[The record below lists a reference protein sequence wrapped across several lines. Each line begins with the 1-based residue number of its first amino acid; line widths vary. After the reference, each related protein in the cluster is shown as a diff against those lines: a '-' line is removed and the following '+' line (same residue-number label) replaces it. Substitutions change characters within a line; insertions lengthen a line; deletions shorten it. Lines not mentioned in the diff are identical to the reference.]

1 MKRSYLHIILLAGV
15 LLFSAC
21 EENPFLTKEE
31 AEKQVEQINTGNDP
45 FHAIQN
51 VVAIINNDIYYFNT
65 LDAEPRQLTDTP
77 GSVKTDVKL
86 SFDKTRIAYLN
97 ASGNPVIIRADNGE
111 HIETLTQYEY
121 VRQMDWAKDQLT
133 LYMLI
138 DDEVVFHGTPL
149 EVIQPYTVH
158 PWDDVSSFSMN
169 SIGDQGYFIA
179 HYDDAFPRML
189 NLYSEA
195 AGIDEEYPNFGGDWY
210 DYIDFYDN
218 EGSFLLGYKDDY
230 DYSMDRVICVQD
242 YATFPAYEWD
252 YEAMSTPQFNGE
264 HEMLIYGTMEDPGSH
279 IIKVVYLGYKYYEA
293 HGIYDRLTKLL
304 EAYPSTTP
312 IFIDWVQ

>member
-1 MKRSYLHIILLAGV
+1 MKRSYLHMILLTGVV
-15 LLFSAC
+15 LLTAC
-21 EENPFLTKEE
+21 EENPFMSKEE
-31 AEKQVEQINTGNDP
+31 AEKQVEEINTGNDP
-45 FHAIQN
+45 FHAVQN

-65 LDAEPRQLTDTP
+65 LDGEPRQLTDTP
-77 GSVKTDVKL
+77 GSVKTHVKL

-111 HIETLTQYEY
+111 LIETLTQYEY
-121 VRQMDWAKDQLT
+121 VRQMDWAKDRLT

-138 DDEVVFHGTPL
+138 DDEVIFHGTAL

-189 NLYSEA
+189 NLYSEIG
-195 AGIDEEYPNFGGDWY
+195 GIDQEYSMFYGRYY

-218 EGSFLLGYKDDY
+218 KGSYLLGYKDDY

-242 YATFPAYEWD
+242 YATVPAYEWD

-264 HEMLIYGTMEDPGSH
+264 HEMLIYGTMEDFGNH
-279 IIKVVYLGYKYYEA
+279 IITAVYLGEEHYDN
-293 HGIYDRLTKLL
+293 HGLYDRLFKHL
-304 EAYPSTTP
+304 EDYPSSTH
-312 IFIDWVQ
+312 IYLDWVQ